1 MFQKYTIYISSREQK
16 SSAHRKYCSNV
27 EQGKKRQ
34 DSRQLL
40 PTHLLRRVNFTYFS
54 HDQKE
59 EEKKWLTS
67 VRNTGKIIAIQL
79 GSHCQNKAN
88 NTDDD
93 RKL

>member
-59 EEKKWLTS
+59 EEKMAYFRQKY
-67 VRNTGKIIAIQL
+67 RENH
-79 GSHCQNKAN
+79 SHPVG
-88 NTDDD
+88 
-93 RKL
+93 